1 MIKIE
6 SGSAWLQPLKRL
18 RRVAALLVVAG
29 PLAFAGPLSGWAQP
43 TSGTGTSSTAPAA
56 AGSRHEAIAPG
67 DIPARAD
74 ADEQLI
80 NTVVRRAHGAD
91 AGRRLEQALT
101 ERAKSIK
108 HLTDQSSNSAL
119 ALLSVRRLESLH
131 RHWQLHER
139 EIARSRAELA
149 RVLQSRSEDAA
160 DLASRRNIWQATRV
174 SAADS
179 APALVQRVDELI
191 ALAQQGEA
199 DLAGPLAKLLE
210 RGRTASILAAHTHSM
225 ANAVLARIEDLDRR
239 LLVMDAAPL
248 WQAAAS
254 DELAEPVSVGLRSS
268 LEIERGFARDHD
280 ASSAKLLP
288 ALVLLALA
296 LLPMMFWLKRRAHQ
310 MVRNGQ
316 ASALSMQALSKPLA
330 AWLVLVAL
338 GAMVYDL
345 QGPIMRQQ
353 IVMLLAWVPVLMLL
367 QKRIPPAVGP
377 WAYLSAVFY
386 FFNVVASLFV
396 GSLLVYRLGLLV
408 LNLLMLLTLGLLG
421 WRALRE
427 SAVQT
432 ELAGAD
438 AAQDSER
445 AGLHASAITAGSQAP
460 KWLPAGV
467 LLLACAVLLV
477 SALSNLLGN
486 ISLTTMLT
494 SAVLDSSY
502 AALALYAG
510 ASVLVALLQVLLA
523 RPKVVQLTKRH
534 VGTLVPLAMRLGRV
548 GLLLGW
554 VVYALQ
560 DFRIYRPLSEMLMA
574 ALTFEVALGGLTLS
588 LGSVAAFVVATW
600 ASFWI
605 ARTIRALL
613 AEDVLP
619 ALKLPLGVGQSV
631 STISYYCVLIFGLL
645 MALAAAGFKVGEL
658 AIVFGALGI
667 GIGLGL
673 QDVVRNF
680 VAGLILM
687 FERPIRP
694 GDVVDVAGLTATVRD
709 IGLRATTL
717 TTFEGADVVM
727 PNGMILADKLVN
739 WTLTGNSRRI
749 NIDVSTGYEVSP
761 QQTIAMLIG
770 IAQDLDGVASFPP
783 PSALLTGLT
792 PGALTFNVRA
802 WTTQQ
807 ADWVAVRSAF
817 AMRIRDAFA
826 EANIAVPLPQ
836 RELHVRVAAGGPS
849 AEVLAG
855 ATAPSQ
861 GPQAAG

>member
-1 MIKIE
+1 MINKE
-6 SGSAWLQPLKRL
+6 SRAGWVKRLGSAG
-18 RRVAALLVVAG
+18 ALLGLSWALTVGTVA
-29 PLAFAGPLSGWAQP
+29 PSWAQAP
-43 TSGTGTSSTAPAA
+43 PSSTAAA
-56 AGSRHEAIAPG
+56 ESRQELIAPA

-80 NTVVRRAHGAD
+80 ATVVRRAHSAD
-91 AGRRLEQALT
+91 AGSRLEQSLA
-101 ERAKSIK
+101 ERAESVKQ
-108 HLTDQSSNSAL
+108 LTDKSSSSAL

-160 DLASRRNIWQATRV
+160 DLAARRATWQATRI

-191 ALAQQGEA
+191 ALAQQGEL

-210 RGRTASILAAHTHSM
+210 RGRTASALATHVHNM
-225 ANAVLARIEDLDRR
+225 GNAVLSRIDDLDRR
-239 LLVMDAAPL
+239 LLVMDAPPL
-248 WQAAAS
+248 WQAAAT
-254 DELAEPVSVGLRSS
+254 DEASEPVSVGLRSS

-288 ALVLLALA
+288 VLVLLALA
-296 LLPMMFWLKRRAHQ
+296 LLPMMFWLKRRAGQ
-310 MVRNGQ
+310 MVREGQ
-316 ASALSMQALSKPLA
+316 ASALSMQILSRPLA

-353 IVMLLAWVPVLMLL
+353 IVMLLAWVPVLILL
-367 QKRIPPAVGP
+367 QRRIPPAVGP

-396 GSLLVYRLGLLV
+396 GSLLVYRLGLLA
-408 LNLLMLLTLGLLG
+408 LNLLMLLTLGILG

-427 SAVQT
+427 PAVVQADEDE
-432 ELAGAD
+432 ELTLPV
-438 AAQDSER
+438 AAE
-445 AGLHASAITAGSQAP
+445 AKASSQVP
-460 KWLPAGV
+460 KWLPAGL
-467 LLLACAVLLV
+467 LLLACAVLLA
-477 SALSNLLGN
+477 SALSNVLGN

-494 SAVLDSSY
+494 GAVLDSSY

-534 VGTLVPLAMRLGRV
+534 VGTLVPLVMRLGRLV
-548 GLLLGW
+548 LLLGW

-588 LGSVAAFVVATW
+588 LGSVVAFVVASW

-605 ARTIRALL
+605 ARTVRKLL

-631 STISYYCVLIFGLL
+631 ATISYYCVLIFGLL
-645 MALAAAGFKVGEL
+645 TALAAAGFKVGEL

-694 GDVVDVAGLTATVRD
+694 GDVVDVAGVTATVRD

-727 PNGMILADKLVN
+727 PNGMLLADKLVN

-749 NIDVSTGYEVSP
+749 NIDVSTGYDVNP

-826 EANIAVPLPQ
+826 EANIVVPLPQ
-836 RELHVRVAAGGPS
+836 RELHVRTAGEQASPALDRGLPS
-849 AEVLAG
+849 AELR
-855 ATAPSQ
+855 P
-861 GPQAAG
+861 

>member
-6 SGSAWLQPLKRL
+6 PSAEYGKRL
-18 RRVAALLVVAG
+18 RRAAALLALLG
-29 PLAFAGPLSGWAQP
+29 LLALGTAAPSWAQVA
-43 TSGTGTSSTAPAA
+43 STSSTPAAESRPEVIAPA
-56 AGSRHEAIAPG
+56 

-80 NTVVRRAHGAD
+80 GAVVRRAQSTD
-91 AGRRLEQALT
+91 AGRRLEDALAERAESVKRLT
-101 ERAKSIK
+101 E
-108 HLTDQSSNSAL
+108 QSSGNAL
-119 ALLSVRRLESLH
+119 ALLSVRRLESLR

-139 EIARSRAELA
+139 EIARTRAELT
-149 RVLQSRSEDAA
+149 RVMQMRSEDAA
-160 DLASRRNIWQATRV
+160 DLAARRNTWQATRLT
-174 SAADS
+174 AADS

-199 DLAGPLAKLLE
+199 DLAGPLTKLLE
-210 RGRTASILAAHTHSM
+210 RGRTASALAAHVQHMGNT
-225 ANAVLARIEDLDRR
+225 VLARIDDLDRR
-239 LLVMDAAPL
+239 LLVMDTPPL
-248 WQAAAS
+248 WQAAAG
-254 DELAEPVSVGLRSS
+254 DEVAEPVSVGLRSS

-288 ALVLLALA
+288 VLVLLALA
-296 LLPMMFWLKRRAHQ
+296 LLPAMFWLQRRAQQ
-310 MVRNGQ
+310 MVASGQ
-316 ASALSMQALSKPLA
+316 ASALAMQTLSRPFA

-353 IVMLLAWVPVLMLL
+353 MVMLLAWVPVLVLL
-367 QKRIPPAVGP
+367 QRRIPPQVGP

-386 FFNVVASLFV
+386 FLNVVASLFV
-396 GSLLVYRLGLLV
+396 GSLLVYRLGLLA
-408 LNLLMLLTLGLLG
+408 LNVLMLITLGVLG
-421 WRALRE
+421 WQALRE
-427 SAVQT
+427 PAVAET
-432 ELAGAD
+432 AEAD
-438 AAQDSER
+438 DEPVAFSPAPTAAESER
-445 AGLHASAITAGSQAP
+445 SQMP
-460 KWLPAGV
+460 KWLPAAL
-467 LLLACAVLLV
+467 LLLACAVLLA
-477 SALSNLLGN
+477 SAMSNVLGN

-494 SAVLDSSY
+494 GAVLDSSY
-502 AALALYAG
+502 AALAIYAG
-510 ASVLVALLQVLLA
+510 ATVLAALIQVVLA
-523 RPKVVQLTKRH
+523 RPKVARLTQRH
-534 VGTLVPLAMRLGRV
+534 VVTLLPMAVRLGR
-548 GLLLGW
+548 LLLLAGW
-554 VVYALQ
+554 VIYALQ
-560 DFRIYRPLSEMLMA
+560 DFRIYRPLAELVMA
-574 ALTFEVALGGLTLS
+574 TLSFEVPLGGLTLS

-605 ARTIRALL
+605 ARGVRKLL
-613 AEDVLP
+613 ADDVLP

-631 STISYYCVLIFGLL
+631 ATISYYCVLIFGLL
-645 MALAAAGFKVGEL
+645 TALAAAGFKVGEL

-717 TTFEGADVVM
+717 TTFDGADVVM

-836 RELHVRVAAGGPS
+836 LHVRTSDG
-849 AEVLAG
+849 EVLGRGVPAAVG
-855 ATAPSQ
+855 PTAV
-861 GPQAAG
+861 

>member
-6 SGSAWLQPLKRL
+6 PSAECGKRL
-18 RRVAALLVVAG
+18 RRAGVLLALLG
-29 PLAFAGPLSGWAQP
+29 LLLGLLALGTAAPSWAQAL
-43 TSGTGTSSTAPAA
+43 STGNTPAAESRAEVIAPA
-56 AGSRHEAIAPG
+56 

-80 NTVVRRAHGAD
+80 GTVVRRAQSTD
-91 AGRRLEQALT
+91 AGRRLEEALAERAESIKRLT
-101 ERAKSIK
+101 E
-108 HLTDQSSNSAL
+108 QSSSNAL
-119 ALLSVRRLESLH
+119 ALLSVRRLESLR

-139 EIARSRAELA
+139 EIARTRAELT
-149 RVLQSRSEDAA
+149 RVMQMRSEDAA
-160 DLASRRNIWQATRV
+160 DLAARRNTWQATRLT
-174 SAADS
+174 AADS

-199 DLAGPLAKLLE
+199 DLAGPLTKLLE
-210 RGRTASILAAHTHSM
+210 RGRTASALAAHVQHM
-225 ANAVLARIEDLDRR
+225 GNAVLTRIDDLDRR
-239 LLVMDAAPL
+239 LLVMDAPPL

-254 DELAEPVSVGLRSS
+254 DEATEPVSVGLRSS

-288 ALVLLALA
+288 VLVLLALA
-296 LLPMMFWLKRRAHQ
+296 LLPAMFWLQRRAQQ
-310 MVRNGQ
+310 MVSSGQ
-316 ASALSMQALSKPLA
+316 ASALAMQALSRPLA

-353 IVMLLAWVPVLMLL
+353 MVMLLAWVPVLALL
-367 QKRIPPAVGP
+367 QRRIPPQVGP
-377 WAYLSAVFY
+377 WAYLSALFY
-386 FFNVVASLFV
+386 FLNVVASLFV
-396 GSLLVYRLGLLV
+396 GSLLVYRLGLLA
-408 LNLLMLLTLGLLG
+408 LNVLMLITLGLLG

-427 SAVQT
+427 PAVAET
-432 ELAGAD
+432 AETAEAD
-438 AAQDSER
+438 DEPVAFSPAPAAAAEGRSR
-445 AGLHASAITAGSQAP
+445 MP
-460 KWLPAGV
+460 KWLPAAL
-467 LLLACAVLLV
+467 LLLACAVLLA
-477 SALSNLLGN
+477 SAMSNVLGN

-494 SAVLDSSY
+494 GAVLDSSY
-502 AALALYAG
+502 AALAIYAG
-510 ASVLVALLQVLLA
+510 ATVLAALMQVVLA
-523 RPKVVQLTKRH
+523 RPKVARLTQRH
-534 VGTLVPLAMRLGRV
+534 VVTLLPMAVRLGR
-548 GLLLGW
+548 LLLLAGW
-554 VVYALQ
+554 VIYALQ
-560 DFRIYRPLSEMLMA
+560 DFRIYRPLAELVMA
-574 ALTFEVALGGLTLS
+574 TLSFEVPLGGLTLS

-605 ARTIRALL
+605 ARGVRRLL
-613 AEDVLP
+613 ADDVLP

-631 STISYYCVLIFGLL
+631 ATISYYCVLMFGLL
-645 MALAAAGFKVGEL
+645 TALAAAGFKVGEL

-717 TTFEGADVVM
+717 TTFDGADVVM

-826 EANIAVPLPQ
+826 EANITVPLPQ
-836 RELHVRVAAGGPS
+836 LHVRTSDGGALGALGRGVPAPAGP
-849 AEVLAG
+849 
-855 ATAPSQ
+855 TAV
-861 GPQAAG
+861 

>member
-1 MIKIE
+1 MIKKIE
-6 SGSAWLQPLKRL
+6 SRRAWFKRPGPYGWL
-18 RRVAALLVVAG
+18 LGLSLLLALGAISPGFAQAPPAG
-29 PLAFAGPLSGWAQP
+29 
-43 TSGTGTSSTAPAA
+43 TAA
-56 AGSRHEAIAPG
+56 AAESRHEVIAPA

-80 NTVVRRAHGAD
+80 VTVVRRANSAD
-91 AGRRLEQALT
+91 AGRRLEQSLA
-101 ERAKSIK
+101 ERAESIK
-108 HLTDQSSNSAL
+108 QLTDKSSSSAL

-160 DLASRRNIWQATRV
+160 DLAARRNIWQATRV

-191 ALAQQGEA
+191 ALAQQGEV

-210 RGRTASILAAHTHSM
+210 RGRTASALATHVHNM
-225 ANAVLARIEDLDRR
+225 VNAVQTRIEDLDRR
-239 LLVMDAAPL
+239 LLVIDAPPL

-254 DELAEPVSVGLRSS
+254 DEVAEPVSVGLRSS

-288 ALVLLALA
+288 VLVLSALA
-296 LLPMMFWLKRRAHQ
+296 LLPMMFWLKRRARQ
-310 MVRNGQ
+310 MVRDGQ
-316 ASALSMQALSKPLA
+316 ASELSMQILSRPLA

-345 QGPIMRQQ
+345 HGPIMRQQ
-353 IVMLLAWVPVLMLL
+353 MVMLLAWVPVLVLL
-367 QKRIPPAVGP
+367 QRRIPPAVGP

-396 GSLLVYRLGLLV
+396 GSLLVYRFGLLA
-408 LNLLMLLTLGLLG
+408 LNLLMLLTLGILG

-427 SAVQT
+427 PAVAQGEPADEGSLNSGASAVQP
-432 ELAGAD
+432 AN
-438 AAQDSER
+438 QV
-445 AGLHASAITAGSQAP
+445 P
-460 KWLPAGV
+460 KWLPAGL
-467 LLLACAVLLV
+467 LLLACAVLLA
-477 SALSNLLGN
+477 SALSNVLGN

-494 SAVLDSSY
+494 GAVLDSSY

-523 RPKVVQLTKRH
+523 RPKLAQLSKRH
-534 VGTLVPLAMRLGRV
+534 AGTLVPVVVRLGRIL
-548 GLLLGW
+548 LLLGW

-560 DFRIYRPLSEMLMA
+560 DFRIYRPLYDMLMA
-574 ALTFEVALGGLTLS
+574 ALTFQVALGGLTLS
-588 LGSVAAFVVATW
+588 LGSVVAFVVATW
-600 ASFWI
+600 ASFWV
-605 ARTIRALL
+605 ARTLRTLL

-645 MALAAAGFKVGEL
+645 TALAAAGFKVGEL

-717 TTFEGADVVM
+717 TTFEGADVVL

-826 EANIAVPLPQ
+826 EANIVVPLPQ
-836 RELHVRVAAGGPS
+836 RELHIHKADSLKGVLPDAA
-849 AEVLAG
+849 A
-855 ATAPSQ
+855 
-861 GPQAAG
+861 

>member
-1 MIKIE
+1 MIKKIE
-6 SGSAWLQPLKRL
+6 SRRAWFKRSGPYGWL
-18 RRVAALLVVAG
+18 LGLSLLLALGAISPGFAQAPPAG
-29 PLAFAGPLSGWAQP
+29 
-43 TSGTGTSSTAPAA
+43 TAA
-56 AGSRHEAIAPG
+56 AAESRHEVIAPA

-80 NTVVRRAHGAD
+80 VTVVRRANSAD
-91 AGRRLEQALT
+91 AGRRLEQSLA
-101 ERAKSIK
+101 ERAESIK
-108 HLTDQSSNSAL
+108 QLTDKSSSSAL

-160 DLASRRNIWQATRV
+160 DLAARRNVWQATRV

-191 ALAQQGEA
+191 ALAQQGEV

-210 RGRTASILAAHTHSM
+210 RGRTASALATHVHNM
-225 ANAVLARIEDLDRR
+225 VNAVQTRIEDLDRR
-239 LLVMDAAPL
+239 LLVIDAPPL

-254 DELAEPVSVGLRSS
+254 DEVAEPVSVGLRSS

-288 ALVLLALA
+288 VLVLSALA
-296 LLPMMFWLKRRAHQ
+296 LLPMMFWLKRRARQ
-310 MVRNGQ
+310 MVRDGQ
-316 ASALSMQALSKPLA
+316 ASELSMQILSRPLA

-345 QGPIMRQQ
+345 HGPIMRQQ
-353 IVMLLAWVPVLMLL
+353 MVMLLAWVPVLVLL
-367 QKRIPPAVGP
+367 QRRIPPAVGP

-396 GSLLVYRLGLLV
+396 GSLLVYRFGLLA
-408 LNLLMLLTLGLLG
+408 LNLLMLLTLGILG

-427 SAVQT
+427 PAVAQGEPADEGPLNSGASAVQP
-432 ELAGAD
+432 AN
-438 AAQDSER
+438 QV
-445 AGLHASAITAGSQAP
+445 P
-460 KWLPAGV
+460 KWLPAGL
-467 LLLACAVLLV
+467 LLLACAVLLA
-477 SALSNLLGN
+477 SALSNVLGN

-494 SAVLDSSY
+494 GAVLDSSY

-523 RPKVVQLTKRH
+523 RPKLAQLSKRH
-534 VGTLVPLAMRLGRV
+534 AGTLVPVVVRLGRIL
-548 GLLLGW
+548 LLLGW

-560 DFRIYRPLSEMLMA
+560 DFRIYRPLYDMLMA
-574 ALTFEVALGGLTLS
+574 ALTFQVALGGLTLS
-588 LGSVAAFVVATW
+588 LGSVVAFVVATW
-600 ASFWI
+600 ASFWV
-605 ARTIRALL
+605 ARTLRTLL

-645 MALAAAGFKVGEL
+645 TALAAAGFKVGEL

-717 TTFEGADVVM
+717 TTFEGADVVL

-826 EANIAVPLPQ
+826 EANIVVPLPQ
-836 RELHVRVAAGGPS
+836 RELHIHKADSLKGVLPDAA
-849 AEVLAG
+849 A
-855 ATAPSQ
+855 
-861 GPQAAG
+861 

>member
-1 MIKIE
+1 MVKKIE
-6 SGSAWLQPLKRL
+6 SRRAWFKRSGPYGWLLGLSLLLALGATSPGFAQAPPAGSA
-18 RRVAALLVVAG
+18 
-29 PLAFAGPLSGWAQP
+29 
-43 TSGTGTSSTAPAA
+43 AA
-56 AGSRHEAIAPG
+56 AESRHEVIAPA

-80 NTVVRRAHGAD
+80 VTVVRRAHSAD
-91 AGRRLEQALT
+91 AGRRLEQSLA
-101 ERAKSIK
+101 ERAESIK
-108 HLTDQSSNSAL
+108 QLSDKSSSSAL

-160 DLASRRNIWQATRV
+160 DLAARRNIWQATRV

-210 RGRTASILAAHTHSM
+210 RGRTASALAAHVHNM
-225 ANAVLARIEDLDRR
+225 GNAVQTRIEDLDRR
-239 LLVMDAAPL
+239 LLVIDAPPL

-254 DELAEPVSVGLRSS
+254 DEASEPVSVGLRSS

-288 ALVLLALA
+288 VLVLLALL
-296 LLPMMFWLKRRAHQ
+296 LLPVMFWLKRRARQ
-310 MVRNGQ
+310 MVKDGQ
-316 ASALSMQALSKPLA
+316 ASALTMQILSRPLA

-338 GAMVYDL
+338 GAMFYDL

-353 IVMLLAWVPVLMLL
+353 IVMLLAWVPVLVLL
-367 QKRIPPAVGP
+367 QRRIPPAVGP

-396 GSLLVYRLGLLV
+396 GSLLVYRLGLLA
-408 LNLLMLLTLGLLG
+408 LNVLMLITLGVLG
-421 WRALRE
+421 WRALRIPALME
-427 SAVQT
+427 TSDD
-432 ELAGAD
+432 ELAEA
-438 AAQDSER
+438 
-445 AGLHASAITAGSQAP
+445 AGLNAAALTASAQPAAGEVKASSQVP
-460 KWLPAGV
+460 KWLPAGL
-467 LLLACAVLLV
+467 LLLACAVLLA
-477 SALSNLLGN
+477 SALSNVLGN

-494 SAVLDSSY
+494 GAVLDSSY

-523 RPKVVQLTKRH
+523 RPKMAQLSKRH
-534 VGTLVPLAMRLGRV
+534 VGTLVPVVVRLGRI
-548 GLLLGW
+548 LLVLGW

-560 DFRIYRPLSEMLMA
+560 DFRIYRPMYEVLMA
-574 ALTFEVALGGLTLS
+574 ALTFQVALGGLTLS
-588 LGSVAAFVVATW
+588 LGSVVAFVVASW
-600 ASFWI
+600 ASFWV
-605 ARTIRALL
+605 ARTLRTLL

-645 MALAAAGFKVGEL
+645 TALAAAGFKVGEL

-717 TTFEGADVVM
+717 TTFDGADVVL

-749 NIDVSTGYEVSP
+749 NIDVSTCYEVSP

-770 IAQDLDGVASFPP
+770 IAQDLDGIASFPP

-826 EANIAVPLPQ
+826 EANIVVPLPQ
-836 RELHVRVAAGGPS
+836 RELHIHKADSLKGVLPDAA
-849 AEVLAG
+849 A
-855 ATAPSQ
+855 
-861 GPQAAG
+861 